1 MNTAIYIAIM
11 AGTTYLI
18 RVIPFTAFQGK
29 IKSRYIKSLLY
40 YMPYAVLSA
49 MTLPAIFF
57 CTGSVVS
64 ASAGTVTAV
73 ILAYLRLPL
82 IVVAVAASAAV
93 FLTQLL
99 VPV

>member
-1 MNTAIYIAIM
+1 MNTAVYIAIM

-49 MTLPAIFF
+49 MTLPAVFF
-57 CTGSVVS
+57 CTGSVTS
-64 ASAGTVTAV
+64 ASAGTAV
-73 ILAYLRLPL
+73 AVLLAYLRLPL